1 MGKGIESVK
10 EQFKNLRLLPGVEMV
25 KFMPVIFSPPRDGR
39 LLTVPVSIG
48 IDLGTKPVEDSC
60 HSSDETETVIS
71 CSSSDKYSEGSDGC
85 FLGERIKNGGVCS
98 DDESTNSDV

>member
-10 EQFKNLRLLPGVEMV
+10 EHFKNLRVPGVEMV
-25 KFMPVIFSPPRDGR
+25 NFMPVIFSPPRDGR
-39 LLTVPVSIG
+39 FLTVPVSIG
-48 IDLGTKPVEDSC
+48 VELGTRPVEDSC

-71 CSSSDKYSEGSDGC
+71 CSTSDKNSEGSDGC
-85 FLGERIKNGGVCS
+85 FLGARIKNGGVCS